1 MEVHPHHLELWLLL
15 YISNNDWECIF
26 SLDDGWVTGKTYT
39 LSKDINDYRF
49 IMIMFD
55 SGIVNSI
62 IYRVDY
68 ISGGRLIGI
77 GNVGETLPTQY
88 YSCTEIKFTSGTTV
102 YCRLAV
108 SKSRNPQKYTR
119 IYAK

>member
-1 MEVHPHHLELWLLL
+1 
-15 YISNNDWECIF
+15 
-26 SLDDGWVTGKTYT
+26 
-39 LSKDINDYRF
+39 
-49 IMIMFD
+49 MIMFD
-55 SGIVNSI
+55 SSIVNSI